1 MTQTTDEL
9 IRDYLDDLD
18 AELAELP
25 RAARREVVAE
35 ISAHI
40 DELRSETRSEGEA
53 DVRELL
59 DRVGDPADIAAE
71 ARDRFGI
78 QPRNRTWVEV
88 TTLLLLSIGSFIVPV
103 LGWFAGV
110 ILLWVSQVWSTR
122 DKLLGTFVIPGGIGG
137 LWWYAQLGT
146 YGETCIDTQCT
157 GGQSHSQ
164 EIFWLVLFIA
174 LAFASLATLV
184 YLGVRMRRLTRRAVL
199 A

>member
-40 DELRSETRSEGEA
+40 DELRSELRSEGEA

-59 DRVGDPADIAAE
+59 DRVGDPADIAAD
-71 ARDRFGI
+71 ARERFGI
-78 QPRNRTWVEV
+78 QPRKRTWVEV
-88 TTLLLLSIGSFIVPV
+88 TALVLLSIGSLVIPV
-103 LGWFAGV
+103 VGWLIGV
-110 ILLWVSQVWSTR
+110 VLLWISEVWSTR

-157 GGQSHSQ
+157 GGQSDSQ
-164 EIFWLVLFIA
+164 ELFWLVLFIVLA
-174 LAFASLATLV
+174 LASLATLV